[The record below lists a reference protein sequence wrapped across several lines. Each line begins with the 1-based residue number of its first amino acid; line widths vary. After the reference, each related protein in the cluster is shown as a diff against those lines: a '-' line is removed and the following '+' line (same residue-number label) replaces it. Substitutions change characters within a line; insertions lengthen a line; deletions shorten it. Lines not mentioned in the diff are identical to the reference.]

1 MSNGIECT
9 NVNNI
14 SYQRASER
22 KKDCVIF
29 FVLLLKFSSFNFL
42 PGVGFYPI
50 KVNARDDTRD
60 GWEIRATR
68 EEAVNYWKA
77 NASQESK

>member
-1 MSNGIECT
+1 MSNAMECT

-22 KKDCVIF
+22 KTAMIF
-29 FVLLLKFSSFNFL
+29 FVLLLKFSSFNFFL
-42 PGVGFYPI
+42 DVAFYPI

-60 GWEIRATR
+60 GCKIRATR
-68 EEAVNYWKA
+68 EKAVNYWKA